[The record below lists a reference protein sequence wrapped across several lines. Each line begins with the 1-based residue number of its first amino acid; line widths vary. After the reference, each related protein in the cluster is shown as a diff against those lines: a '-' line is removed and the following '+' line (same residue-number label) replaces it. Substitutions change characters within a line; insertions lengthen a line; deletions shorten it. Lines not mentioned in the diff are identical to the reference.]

1 MAESVPMR
9 RFRAQVAA
17 FLRRAE
23 GGERIVVTVAGRP
36 VAQLGPL
43 DPGSGAVT
51 IDDLAVRGLVL
62 PARRS
67 DRPPPDVRVDPGLG
81 SRLDR
86 LADEVRS

>member
-1 MAESVPMR
+1 MR

-43 DPGSGAVT
+43 DPAGDVPT
-51 IDDLAVRGLVL
+51 IEDLAARGLVV
-62 PARRS
+62 PARRN

-81 SRLDR
+81 ARLDR
-86 LADEVRS
+86 LVAEVRS